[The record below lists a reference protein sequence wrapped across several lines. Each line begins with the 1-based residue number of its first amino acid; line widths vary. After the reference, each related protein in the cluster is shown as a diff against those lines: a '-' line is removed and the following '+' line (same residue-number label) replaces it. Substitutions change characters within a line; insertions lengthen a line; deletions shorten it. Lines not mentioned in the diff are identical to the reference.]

1 MSPKRRARIIIWA
14 RRAVQTACLCLFV
27 ILLHAVHVKE
37 GAPPSPWL
45 KLFFD
50 LDPLVAIGTWLA
62 AHSLPSFPWLALITL
77 VATVLLGRV
86 FCGWVCPLG
95 TVHNAASWLRKYVQR
110 RPSSCVTGTVH
121 PPKSPFKGGLAE
133 DTSSDNWTR
142 WQRGKYYLL
151 AALLLMA
158 VFGAHWIGVFDPMS
172 LLFRATATAI
182 YPGAQYAVEDA
193 ATDVYQS
200 DPHLGPLHLKSV
212 TEPVYRFTRDS
223 VFGRK
228 GQAFDGGTLILLLFA
243 GVVLLNFYK
252 SRFWCRYVCPL
263 GGLLGLCSPRPVMRL
278 VNTPGCTGCGLCAK
292 QCPAAANPDKPGDW
306 RPTECFGCWS
316 CVAACNR
323 GVIDF
328 KFRSPLPAP
337 SRRRLPGVQPP
348 TRRRLPAVQPPTS
361 AKLDLSKRALLSAGV
376 GGLTGLVAFRL
387 SPQSQ
392 GRSFNPALIR
402 PPGARDERAFLQR
415 CLQCGVCM
423 KACPTNGLQP
433 TLFEAGLEGIW
444 TPMLVPRIGYC
455 EYNCNLCGQVCPTQA
470 IQPLTLEEK
479 RSVKL
484 GLATVD
490 TTRCLPYAYNRECMI
505 CEEHCPTP
513 KKAIYFMTQELK
525 TRDGK
530 TITLKQPY
538 VDPDLCTGCGI
549 CENVCVFKD
558 QAAIRV
564 TSANETRHS
573 GNRPVLPGLPGS
585 DSAPVES
592 PTESASAPYAQKQNN
607 P

>member
-1 MSPKRRARIIIWA
+1 
-14 RRAVQTACLCLFV
+14 
-27 ILLHAVHVKE
+27 
-37 GAPPSPWL
+37 
-45 KLFFD
+45 
-50 LDPLVAIGTWLA
+50 
-62 AHSLPSFPWLALITL
+62 
-77 VATVLLGRV
+77 
-86 FCGWVCPLG
+86 
-95 TVHNAASWLRKYVQR
+95 
-110 RPSSCVTGTVH
+110 
-121 PPKSPFKGGLAE
+121 
-133 DTSSDNWTR
+133 
-142 WQRGKYYLL
+142 
-151 AALLLMA
+151 
-158 VFGAHWIGVFDPMS
+158 
-172 LLFRATATAI
+172 
-182 YPGAQYAVEDA
+182 
-193 ATDVYQS
+193 
-200 DPHLGPLHLKSV
+200 
-212 TEPVYRFTRDS
+212 
-223 VFGRK
+223 
-228 GQAFDGGTLILLLFA
+228 
-243 GVVLLNFYK
+243 
-252 SRFWCRYVCPL
+252 
-263 GGLLGLCSPRPVMRL
+263 
-278 VNTPGCTGCGLCAK
+278 
-292 QCPAAANPDKPGDW
+292 
-306 RPTECFGCWS
+306 
-316 CVAACNR
+316 
-323 GVIDF
+323 VIDF
-328 KFRSPLPAP
+328 KFRFSLRAP
-337 SRRRLPGVQPP
+337 S
-348 TRRRLPAVQPPTS
+348 S

-392 GRSFNPALIR
+392 GRGFNPALIR

-484 GLATVD
+484 GLATLD

-513 KKAIYFMTQELK
+513 KKAIYFMAQELK

-573 GNRPVLPGLPGS
+573 GNRPVLPGLPEKLGRFPISGGS
-585 DSAPVES
+585 IDATVEAGNREASHFSAPVES
-592 PTESASAPYAQKQNN
+592 PTESASAPYAQTQNN
-607 P
+607 PYGSQ